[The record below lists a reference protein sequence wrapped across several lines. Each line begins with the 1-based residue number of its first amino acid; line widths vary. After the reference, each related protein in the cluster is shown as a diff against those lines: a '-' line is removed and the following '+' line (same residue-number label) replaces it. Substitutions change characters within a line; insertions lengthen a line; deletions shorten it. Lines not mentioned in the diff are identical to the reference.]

1 MCVCFRWDQQ
11 EKKVE
16 SDAAEN
22 EKDASTEKE
31 SKDGGGDAGGEAA
44 PIAASSPV
52 AADKTASEDSD
63 AGNKTLENG
72 STDETLNDSKTAE
85 DSNKKPKKVKKKW
98 SFRSIS
104 FSKKDKQKPAKKDKD
119 GEEKVNGD
127 CEKVPEEVSFFF
139 NFLGFL
145 RVFCQLWSPP
155 TRRREGKQKKMKAG
169 FMLGC
174 CYLCF
179 NPVGD

>member
-1 MCVCFRWDQQ
+1 MFTHRHTQTHAGHTKKKQSGTSNRVCPAQ

-31 SKDGGGDAGGEAA
+31 SSKDGGAGGDAAA
-44 PIAASSPV
+44 ESASSPIAASSPV
-52 AADKTASEDSD
+52 AADKTAETTVTSDSD

-72 STDETLNDSKTAE
+72 STADETLNDSKAAAE

-104 FSKKDKQKPAKKDKD
+104 FSKKDKQKPAKKEKD

-127 CEKVPEEVSFFF
+127 CEKVPEEVSGFFVLF
-139 NFLGFL
+139 ILCIFL
-145 RVFCQLWSPP
+145 
-155 TRRREGKQKKMKAG
+155 
-169 FMLGC
+169 
-174 CYLCF
+174 
-179 NPVGD
+179 

>member
-1 MCVCFRWDQQ
+1 MFTHRHTQTHAGHTKKKQSGTSNRVCPAQ

-31 SKDGGGDAGGEAA
+31 SSKDGGAGGDAAA
-44 PIAASSPV
+44 AESASSPIAASSPV
-52 AADKTASEDSD
+52 AADKTAETTVTSDSD

-72 STDETLNDSKTAE
+72 STADETLNDSKAAAE

-104 FSKKDKQKPAKKDKD
+104 FSKKDKQKPAKKEKD

-127 CEKVPEEVSFFF
+127 CEKVPEEVSGFLFFF
-139 NFLGFL
+139 LFCVFFL
-145 RVFCQLWSPP
+145 
-155 TRRREGKQKKMKAG
+155 
-169 FMLGC
+169 
-174 CYLCF
+174 
-179 NPVGD
+179 